1 MTAPIRMLDTGV
13 APARWNVA
21 MTAALVERH
30 AAGLTPDVLRLHRYQ
45 PCVLIGR
52 SQVLTEVADAD
63 YCRDKGIE
71 IARRVTG
78 GGAVYMSPQ
87 ILAWEVVVARS
98 VIGADLEAATRRV
111 CEGVAAGLKSL
122 GVAAQFRAPND
133 IEIGGHKISG
143 SGGYLAG
150 RSYVLQGTVLID
162 DELPIMARALRMPE
176 ATLRGRVTFLS
187 TVLEQV
193 PTLVEVSGC
202 VLRGLLQALGRRVE
216 ADVPSDEELVL
227 ADQLLEEEIGSDEF
241 VAGRGAVP
249 SAKATG

>member
-30 AAGLTPDVLRLHRYQ
+30 ATGLTPDTVRLHRYR

-52 SQVLTEVADAD
+52 SQILTDVADSE
-63 YCRDKGIE
+63 YCRDGAIE

-78 GGAVYMSPQ
+78 GGAVYMSPHV
-87 ILAWEVVVARS
+87 LAWEVVIARS
-98 VIGADLEAATRRV
+98 AIGADLGAATQCV
-111 CEGVAAGLKSL
+111 CEGVAAGLASL

-150 RSYVLQGTVLID
+150 RSYVLQGTVLII
-162 DELPIMARALRMPE
+162 DEVPVMARALRMPE
-176 ATLRGRVTFLS
+176 ARLRGRVTFLA
-187 TVLEQV
+187 TELRR
-193 PTLVEVSGC
+193 TLALSEVSAC
-202 VLRGLLQALGRRVE
+202 VLRGLSHALDRTMVAE
-216 ADVPSDEELVL
+216 EPSADELVL
-227 ADQLLEEEIGSDEF
+227 ADELLRDEIGSDEF
-241 VAGRGAVP
+241 VAGKAAPVAEAVR
-249 SAKATG
+249 